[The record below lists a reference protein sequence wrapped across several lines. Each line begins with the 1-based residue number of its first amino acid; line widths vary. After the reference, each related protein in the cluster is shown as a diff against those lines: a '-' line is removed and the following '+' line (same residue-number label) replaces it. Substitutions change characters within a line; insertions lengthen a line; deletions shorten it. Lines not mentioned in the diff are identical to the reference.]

1 MVTVKQFNSNFPFQ
15 QKMIT
20 ILSAI
25 FRKFVVFQ
33 AKAVTQASKKKNNKQ
48 PPALLYFEIFLL
60 LV

>member
-33 AKAVTQASKKKNNKQ
+33 AKAVTQASKKKKKQ
-48 PPALLYFEIFLL
+48 QTASCSVVF
-60 LV
+60 